1 MGYEQGLRR
10 RGLYVIVSCSA
21 FQAPAVNFFS
31 REKLVLPTPRPIRR
45 WSGFT
50 NEQKQRIWQRVSS
63 PQLFAISFLILILVG
78 TVGFKV
84 LPGLYTGQE
93 LSWLDALFT
102 AASAVCVTG
111 LTVVDTATYF
121 TFWGQLWIML
131 LIQVGGLG
139 ILTFTSLIITSL
151 GKRISLRQEEYSAT
165 LANLTPNINPQRL
178 VRRVVLFTLG
188 LEGIGALLLFFFWR
202 DEFST
207 LQALW
212 IAVFHSISAFCNA
225 GFSTFSDSLMSYDD
239 HVGVMTVIMVLI
251 ALGGIGFLT
260 LDETYLWAKARRKR
274 ARFVM
279 SLQSRLVLASTLILI
294 IGGAA
299 LFWML
304 EHEFAF
310 AGQSVVQKVTNAFF
324 MSISARTAGFNT
336 IDYTLTADS
345 TNYFTILLMSIGGA
359 PGSLAGGLKTTT
371 VAVLLLLAWSRFR
384 GQHHVSIWS
393 RTIPQ
398 ETINRATHVALVGF
412 VLVTAAVFVYTLTE
426 EPYNLATPRHF
437 IALMFEAASAFNT
450 VGLTM
455 GLTPELSP
463 VGKMVTILGMFLGR
477 VGPLTVGAAVVFSQ
491 VGSRTFRY
499 AHEDIVVG

>member
-1 MGYEQGLRR
+1 M
-10 RGLYVIVSCSA
+10 
-21 FQAPAVNFFS
+21 NFFS
-31 REKLVLPTPRPIRR
+31 RDRLLLPTPKRIKR
-45 WSGFT
+45 WEGFT
-50 NEQKQRIWQRVSS
+50 NEQKQRFWQRISS
-63 PQLFAISFLILILVG
+63 PQLFAISFLVLIFVG
-78 TVGFKV
+78 TLGFKV
-84 LPGLYTGQE
+84 LPGLYTGEE

-102 AASAVCVTG
+102 SASAVCVTG
-111 LTVVDTATYF
+111 LIVVDTATYF
-121 TFWGQLWIML
+121 TIWGQLWIML

-139 ILTFTSLIITSL
+139 ILTFTSLIITTL

-178 VRRVVLFTLG
+178 VRRVVLFTLS
-188 LEGIGALLLFFFWR
+188 LEFVGAVLLYFFWR
-202 DEFST
+202 GEFGT
-207 LQALW
+207 METIW

-239 HVGVMTVIMVLI
+239 HVGIMTVIMVLI

-260 LDETYLWAKARRKR
+260 LDETYLWAKARRRR

-279 SLQSRLVLASTLILI
+279 SLQSRLVLASTVILIL
-294 IGGAA
+294 GGAA
-299 LFWML
+299 MFWML
-304 EHEFAF
+304 EHNFTLQ
-310 AGQSVVQKVTNAFF
+310 GQGFVQKISNAFF

-412 VLVTAAVFVYTLTE
+412 VLVTAAVFVFTLTE
-426 EPYNLATPRHF
+426 EPYNIEAPRHF

-450 VGLTM
+450 VGLSM
-455 GLTPELSP
+455 GLTPDLSP
-463 VGKMVTILGMFLGR
+463 IGKLITILGMYLGR

>member
-1 MGYEQGLRR
+1 MPCFSE
-10 RGLYVIVSCSA
+10 A
-21 FQAPAVNFFS
+21 HAVNFFS
-31 REKLVLPTPRPIRR
+31 RDKLSLPVPKPIKR
-45 WSGFT
+45 WEGLT
-50 NEQKQRIWQRVSS
+50 NEQKQRLWQRVSS
-63 PQLFAISFLILILVG
+63 PQLFAISFLILIGLG
-78 TVGFKV
+78 TLGFKV
-84 LPGLYTGQE
+84 LPGLYTGEE

-111 LTVVDTATYF
+111 LSVVDTATFF
-121 TFWGQLWIML
+121 TFWGQLWIMV

-139 ILTFTSLIITSL
+139 ILTFTSLIITTL

-178 VRRVVLFTLG
+178 VRRVVVFTFG
-188 LEGIGALLLFFFWR
+188 LEILGAIFLFLFWM
-202 DEFST
+202 DEFP
-207 LQALW
+207 LLEAAW
-212 IAVFHSISAFCNA
+212 ISIFHAISAFCNA

-239 HVGVMTVIMVLI
+239 HVGVMSVVMMLI

-274 ARFVM
+274 RRFVM
-279 SLQSRLVLASTLILI
+279 SLQSRLVLASTVLLIV
-294 IGGAA
+294 GGAIMF
-299 LFWML
+299 LLL
-304 EHEFAF
+304 EHDFAF
-310 AGQSVVQKVTNAFF
+310 AGQTWVEKVTNATF

-336 IDYTLTADS
+336 IDYSLTADS

-412 VLVTAAVFVYTLTE
+412 VLVTAAVFVFTLTE
-426 EPYNLATPRHF
+426 DPYNLEAPRHF

-450 VGLTM
+450 VGLSM

-463 VGKMVTILGMFLGR
+463 AGKLITTLGMFLGR
-477 VGPLTVGAAVVFSQ
+477 VGPLTVGAAVVFSH